1 MAHLRLVLLPA
12 LLLALALLAL
22 PAAPVGAAN
31 CTFVLGFKTL
41 HDLIPGVVG
50 NCVTDEYHDGVGN
63 GYQQTANGLMQWR
76 KSDNWT
82 AFTNG
87 YQTWVNGP
95 FGVRQR
101 LNTQRFAW
109 EANREGLPVVPGSG
123 TPPNLYYDDRS
134 NAEALMLSWV
144 NALNQKQYLRAY
156 SYWEPNA
163 PQLPPFPQFEQG
175 YQNTATTQISFG
187 QMTEDAGAGQ
197 FYTNVPVILTSQ
209 LTNGTFQTFVGC
221 YTLHLANPGIQGV
234 PFQSL
239 SIRSA
244 NVQQVA
250 AGQDPNALLGTVC
263 PNAGSPVAPL
273 PAYAPGDI
281 RATRYLDDR
290 TNAVQVLRSLF
301 NAVNRK
307 EYARAYGYWEP
318 GAVGLPPFP
327 QFEQGYQDT
336 QSVQLT
342 TGAVRT
348 DAGAG
353 QTYYAVP
360 VALVAQTTG
369 GQQTFVGC
377 YVLHLGSPYAQ
388 ATPPYQPIA
397 IRQARLSQVA
407 NGTNTAPLMATACQN
422 YP

>member
-1 MAHLRLVLLPA
+1 MKRLRLVLLPA
-12 LLLALALLAL
+12 LLLVLALVAF

-41 HDLIPGVVG
+41 HDLIPGIVG

-63 GYQQTANGLMQWR
+63 GYQQTVNGLMQWR

-123 TPPNLYYDDRS
+123 TPPSLYYDDRS

-156 SYWEPNA
+156 SYWEPGA
-163 PQLPPFPQFEQG
+163 AGLPPFPQFEQG

-239 SIRSA
+239 GIRSA

-250 AGQDPNALLGTVC
+250 AGQDPSALLGAIC
-263 PNAGSPVAPL
+263 APAGSPVAPL
-273 PAYAPGDI
+273 PVYAPGDI
-281 RATRYLDDR
+281 SATRYLDDR
-290 TNAVQVLRSLF
+290 SDGVQVLRSLF

-318 GAVGLPPFP
+318 GAIGLPPFP
-327 QFEQGYQDT
+327 QFEQGYQNT

-342 TGAVRT
+342 TGAVKT
-348 DAGAG
+348 DVGAG
-353 QTYYAVP
+353 QTYYRVP
-360 VALVAQTTG
+360 VTLVAQTTG

-388 ATPPYQPIA
+388 ATPPYQPIG
-397 IRQARLSQVA
+397 IRQAKLTQVA
-407 NGTNTAPLMATACQN
+407 NGTNTAPLMATACQGL
-422 YP
+422 P